1 MKTLDKAIKMCD
13 GMWEGMFKI
22 INQQLNEVESL
33 VNESIAKKKD
43 DRKASVVFRKLGDIE
58 KTIEAYRSETSTE
71 SSDKRELYK
80 LRERKNK
87 IYNKLVNMR

>member
-1 MKTLDKAIKMCD
+1 MKTLDKAIKLCD
-13 GMWEGMFKI
+13 GMWEGTFKI
-22 INQQLNEVESL
+22 INQQLNEVELL
-33 VNESIAKKKD
+33 VNESIAKKD
-43 DRKASVVFRKLGDIE
+43 DRKASAAFRKLGDIE

-71 SSDKRELYK
+71 PSDKRELYK